1 MKEVLPQGAGKEQQL
16 LRNARREGWIIMAVW
31 LAALVWTTTVSYLF
45 GYERDVAQIEL
56 VLGFP
61 DWVFWGIVVPWGLCL
76 AYSVWFCFV
85 TMADDDLGQDPE
97 EKAAHG

>member
-1 MKEVLPQGAGKEQQL
+1 VTQPVPDAAGKEQQL
-16 LRNARREGWIIMAVW
+16 LRHARREGWIIMAVW
-31 LAALVWTTTVSYLF
+31 LAALVWSVGVSYLF
-45 GYERDVAQIEL
+45 GYDRPAAEVGL

-61 DWVFWGIVVPWGLCL
+61 DWVFWGVVVPWGLCL

-97 EKAAHG
+97 ERAGHA

>member
-1 MKEVLPQGAGKEQQL
+1 MSNGNGKEQQL
-16 LRNARREGWIIMAVW
+16 LRHARREGLIILTVW
-31 LAALVWTTTVSYLF
+31 LIALIWSVGVGYGF
-45 GYERDVAQIEL
+45 GYHRDPATIGL

-61 DWVFWGIVVPWGLCL
+61 DWVFWGIVLPWGLCL

-97 EKAAHG
+97 ERAGHG